1 MRPTLRALA
10 GKLPIKTSPHVEE
23 WAKMREM
30 KEFDFVWTPKNV
42 VINLVVCVGIP
53 LTMYHTIK
61 NEFVRGLSNP
71 RVAPR
76 PSPPSPPSR
85 NSPTTPTTENA
96 ERRV

>member
-1 MRPTLRALA
+1 
-10 GKLPIKTSPHVEE
+10 
-23 WAKMREM
+23 MREM

-76 PSPPSPPSR
+76 PSPPSPPPETHQQPQR
-85 NSPTTPTTENA
+85 PKTQNA
-96 ERRV
+96 ACDYQGKPRRAMP